1 MAVRTRAYQRHCSS
15 DVIRSEQMETIEW
28 SAADKKKWL
37 AALPE
42 EFLLCRVVMHAWNVP
57 LGFHDAKVNGR
68 KVKQMDLV
76 CDRCGTE
83 KDARIKVTRTKVD
96 RDSVAM
102 HYPDGYLAPSSM
114 HITKN
119 DAWMELARR
128 RKAIRRGE
136 KAEAE

>member
-1 MAVRTRAYQRHCSS
+1 
-15 DVIRSEQMETIEW
+15 
-28 SAADKKKWL
+28 
-37 AALPE
+37 
-42 EFLLCRVVMHAWNVP
+42 
-57 LGFHDAKVNGR
+57 
-68 KVKQMDLV
+68 V

-102 HYPDGYLAPSSM
+102 HYPDGYLAPSGM
-114 HITKN
+114 YITKN

-136 KAEAE
+136 TAEAE